1 MGLTDR
7 GASLQKRI
15 TEVACYSIFY
25 LLAFRYVEGR
35 HCPLHILNTPL
46 DHYIPFCP
54 VFVIPYLLWFVF
66 VGVVLVWFIFRGEE
80 GEYRALTRSLAAGCT
95 LFIVI
100 SFVFPNVQ
108 LLRPEVTGDGVLEQ
122 LVRMIYAAD
131 TPSNVFPSIHVFNA
145 VACCI
150 AVLRSKQLQK
160 KRLLRGFTCVLTVL
174 IVLST
179 MFMKQHTI
187 LDVIGALLLNLHCY
201 SVYNIDLPERIR
213 AKVRRNPAL

>member
-1 MGLTDR
+1 MDFSDKGQTLR
-7 GASLQKRI
+7 KRI
-15 TEVACYSIFY
+15 AEVGCFGVLY
-25 LLAFRYVEGR
+25 LLGFALVEKR

-66 VGVVLVWFIFRGEE
+66 VAVVLVWFIFRGEE
-80 GEYRALTRSLAAGCT
+80 REYHALTRSLATGCA
-95 LFIVI
+95 LFLLI
-100 SFVFPNVQ
+100 SWLFPNVQ
-108 LLRPEVTGDGVLEQ
+108 LLRPEIVGDGVLEQ

-150 AVLRSKQLQK
+150 AVVRCKQFQEK
-160 KRLLRGFTCVLTVL
+160 GLLRGFTCVLTVL

-179 MFMKQHTI
+179 MLIKQHTV
-187 LDVIGALLLNLHCY
+187 LDVAGALLLNLHCF
-201 SVYNIDLPERIR
+201 SVYYVDLPERIR
-213 AKVRRNPAL
+213 ERVRHDPVF

>member
-1 MGLTDR
+1 MSLTDR
-7 GASLQKRI
+7 GQTLRRRI
-15 TEVACYSIFY
+15 TEVVCYCILY

-46 DHYIPFCP
+46 DCYIPFCP

-80 GEYRALTRSLAAGCT
+80 REYRALTRTLAAGCT

-100 SFVFPNVQ
+100 SFFFPNVQ
-108 LLRPEVTGDGVLEQ
+108 LLRPRVTGDGVLEQ
-122 LVRMIYAAD
+122 LVRMVYAVD

-150 AVLRSKQLQK
+150 AVLRSRQLQE
-160 KRLLRGFTCVLTVL
+160 KRMLRVFTCVLTVL

-179 MFMKQHTI
+179 MFIKQHTV
-187 LDVIGALLLNLHCY
+187 LDVAGALLLNLHCF
-201 SVYNIDLPERIR
+201 SVYNMDLPERIR
-213 AKVRRNPAL
+213 ARVRSHPAL